1 VPVLG
6 FEVTP
11 RFDTPWRALL
21 NVIGVALWLI
31 AVVWVVARHR
41 RGHRTAAWEWVGLV
55 INISMAGVYIPLGP
69 LCVLAALGADRHQEG
84 ANGRREAP
92 VQGGPQTQ

>member
-1 VPVLG
+1 MATDQLRHLRVAVPAASEQAWWEDGCVLILG

-21 NVIGVALWLI
+21 NGIGVALWLI

-41 RGHRTAAWEWVGLV
+41 RGHRTSAWEWVGLV
-55 INISMAGVYIPLGP
+55 ISISIAGVYIPLGP
-69 LCVLAALGADRHQEG
+69 LCVLA
-84 ANGRREAP
+84 
-92 VQGGPQTQ
+92 